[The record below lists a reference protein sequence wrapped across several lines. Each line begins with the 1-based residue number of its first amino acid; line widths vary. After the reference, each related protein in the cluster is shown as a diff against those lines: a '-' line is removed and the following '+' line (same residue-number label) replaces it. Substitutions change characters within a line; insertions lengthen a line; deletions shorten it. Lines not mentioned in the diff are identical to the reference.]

1 MEKKRKIFTINLYG
15 YLNEE
20 KAKVC
25 KEYQDHNREVIESDE
40 FVSKKYEYT
49 QVNENNEVNEF
60 VNSSE
65 CILSSLP
72 KKYYYQLISDL
83 VRYKYMIDN
92 PDSIYLDTDFCM
104 FGKLAVKH
112 LIKINTDCIVNNR
125 DALVGEINKN
135 RIFPCNWLMIGGGK
149 REGSTTIFEDMYN
162 LLKER
167 LTVNSYENYV
177 FSPST
182 SKWTSKVEDY
192 IWTELWGYAI
202 PMKLD
207 SRKFSFI
214 NYENYQA
221 NEWNKDWRDAN
232 VMKPNEL
239 YGCHFF
245 GFGEGG
251 RPDWKEFVRYHNLNI
266 K

>member
-25 KEYQDHNREVIESDE
+25 RDYQDHNREVIEEDKFISE
-40 FVSKKYEYT
+40 RYEYV
-49 QVNENNEVNEF
+49 QVDSNNEVDEF
-60 VNSSE
+60 INSSE

-104 FGKLAVKH
+104 FGKLAVQH
-112 LIKINTDCIVNNR
+112 LVKLNTDCVVNNR

-149 REGSTTIFEDMYN
+149 HEGSTTIFEDMYD
-162 LLKER
+162 LLKDR
-167 LTVNSYENYV
+167 LTISCYENYIYN
-177 FSPST
+177 PST
-182 SKWTSKVEDY
+182 SKWASKLEDY
-192 IWTELWGYAI
+192 IWCELWGYAI

-214 NYENYQA
+214 NYEHYQA

-232 VMKPNEL
+232 VMKSNEL

-251 RPDWKEFVRYHNLNI
+251 RPDWKEFVKYHNLNI